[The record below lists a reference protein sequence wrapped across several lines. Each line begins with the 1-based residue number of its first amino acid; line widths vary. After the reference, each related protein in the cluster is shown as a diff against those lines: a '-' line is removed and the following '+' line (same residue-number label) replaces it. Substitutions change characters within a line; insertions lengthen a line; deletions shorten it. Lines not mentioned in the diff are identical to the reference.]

1 MDFLIKK
8 LISITGYDLEKML
21 NDLQIGL
28 KDRVVVLLGETGAGK
43 STFINSITNS
53 NECKTSPNS
62 KACTHQIQIVKYF
75 YDGYNIF
82 FVDTPGLNDARGDL
96 NNIEQIQKI
105 QNKHIIS
112 TIILV
117 NNYNIVRLTNS
128 YKEILKTFM
137 NIFPS
142 EDFFEHLIYVETNFF
157 VHKEKDSL
165 IESIKDNDELID
177 FINSKNINIPEEIKT
192 YPIDLLKSYETN
204 ETTFKNILNDIKEM
218 YPLYRSTNVKN
229 EISIKPITN
238 NEGKKLLEYQYIKNI
253 THIDFDGNEINKK
266 DVVDRGYFAED
277 SKAPEQIIVEREK
290 TDELRK
296 RKCFCCFT
304 YYEYLVYYWEIKKYI
319 INGNIYDLKAK
330 IEEGWENSDKD
341 GEKHR
346 KEMEISLNH
355 NIKLKI

>member
-21 NDLQIGL
+21 NDLQIGP
-28 KDRVVVLLGETGAGK
+28 KDRVVVLLGETGSGK

-137 NIFPS
+137 SIFPS

-157 VHKEKDSL
+157 S
-165 IESIKDNDELID
+165 
-177 FINSKNINIPEEIKT
+177 
-192 YPIDLLKSYETN
+192 
-204 ETTFKNILNDIKEM
+204 
-218 YPLYRSTNVKN
+218 
-229 EISIKPITN
+229 
-238 NEGKKLLEYQYIKNI
+238 
-253 THIDFDGNEINKK
+253 
-266 DVVDRGYFAED
+266 
-277 SKAPEQIIVEREK
+277 
-290 TDELRK
+290 
-296 RKCFCCFT
+296 
-304 YYEYLVYYWEIKKYI
+304 
-319 INGNIYDLKAK
+319 
-330 IEEGWENSDKD
+330 
-341 GEKHR
+341 
-346 KEMEISLNH
+346 
-355 NIKLKI
+355 